1 LSDLKPVSHCLSSCI
16 YGCLCDIQEALKLT
30 ADLRKRKQDLLQK
43 QLTQQKLL
51 IGRLE
56 NSGVA
61 PEQREVLMATI
72 KKLQVS
78 HVAICMGNTRLRFR
92 PLLPSTV
99 FVVTS
104 HAYK

>member
-1 LSDLKPVSHCLSSCI
+1 ML
-16 YGCLCDIQEALKLT
+16 QEALKLT

-43 QLTQQKLL
+43 QLAQQKLL
-51 IGRLE
+51 IERLE

-78 HVAICMGNTRLRFR
+78 HDAICMGWFQFCLPPCSLVALCYSCGVR
-92 PLLPSTV
+92 PV
-99 FVVTS
+99 
-104 HAYK
+104 A